1 MLKKELELRIL
12 LLQEKIEKNSMEAY
26 IVTAEEDIWYLT
38 GITYRPEERPFFI
51 VVSPKQKPIL
61 VVPKLEEA
69 HVHKGIIDCE
79 IIAYWEYPSPLGKN
93 WYDILN
99 GILERFSRVGIEVN
113 VKSDVFFNIEAKE
126 LVRAKLVAEQRQ
138 VKSPLELKMI
148 RSSAKICDETMG
160 TLFNS
165 VYPGVSVIETF
176 AISKN
181 VQNGLIRAGNFDPI
195 TTTLLTVAWPAPLSA
210 MPHSIPGLNDR
221 LGQGPNL
228 AMCYFR
234 INGYASECERTFFLK
249 PPSVDEQ
256 ELFQHMMNARDKA
269 LGKLKAGVRAAD
281 IDAEAREYL
290 ISKGLEERLLHRT
303 GHGIGLGNHEPP
315 YIAEG
320 SQDILQENMVI
331 SIEPGIYVE
340 GLGGFRHSDTVLIT
354 KDGYE
359 LLTAFPR
366 NIEDVTINKSNWGSR
381 IKGSIIRKYLKL

>member
-1 MLKKELELRIL
+1 MLKNELEQRIR
-12 LLQEKIEKNSMEAY
+12 LLQEKIEKHSMEAY

-38 GITYRPEERPFFI
+38 GITYRPEERSFFI
-51 VVSPKQKPIL
+51 VVSPKRKPIL

-79 IIAYWEYPSPLGKN
+79 IIAYWEYPSPPGKN

-113 VKSDVFFNIEAKE
+113 VKSDVFLNIEAKE
-126 LVRAKLVAEQRQ
+126 LVRAGFVAEQRQ

-148 RSSAKICDETMG
+148 RSSAKICDEAMG

-165 VYPGVSVIETF
+165 VYPGASVVETF
-176 AISKN
+176 ALSKN

-234 INGYASECERTFFLK
+234 INGYASECERTFFLT
-249 PPSVDEQ
+249 PPSRDEQ
-256 ELFQHMMNARDKA
+256 ELFLTMMNARDKA
-269 LGKLKAGVRAAD
+269 LSKLKAGVRAAD

-303 GHGIGLGNHEPP
+303 GHGIGLGNHEQP

-320 SQDILQENMVI
+320 SEDVLQENMVI

-354 KDGYE
+354 KNGYE
-359 LLTAFPR
+359 LLTVFPR
-366 NIEDVTINKSNWGSR
+366 NIDEVTINKSNWGSR

>member
-1 MLKKELELRIL
+1 MLKNELEQRIY
-12 LLQEKIEKNSMEAY
+12 LLQERIEKHSLEAY

-51 VVSPKQKPIL
+51 VVLPKRKPIL

-79 IIAYWEYPSPLGKN
+79 ILAYWEYPSPPGQN

-99 GILERFSRVGIEVN
+99 GILARFSRVGIEAN
-113 VKSDVFFNIEAKE
+113 VKSDVFFDIQANE
-126 LVRAKLVAEQRQ
+126 LVRAGLVAQQRQ

-148 RSSAKICDETMG
+148 RSSARICDQTMA

-165 VYPGVSVIETF
+165 VYPGVSVVETF
-176 AISKN
+176 AISKS
-181 VQNGLIRAGNFDPI
+181 VQNSLIRAGDFDPI

-249 PPSVDEQ
+249 PPSRDER

-269 LGKLKAGVRAAD
+269 LSKLRAGVRAAE

-290 ISKGLEERLLHRT
+290 IGKGLKERLLHRT

-366 NIEDVTINKSNWGSR
+366 NIEDVTIKKSNWGSR
-381 IKGSIIRKYLKL
+381 IKGSFIRKALKL

>member
-1 MLKKELELRIL
+1 
-12 LLQEKIEKNSMEAY
+12 MEAY

-51 VVSPKQKPIL
+51 VVSPRGKPIL

-69 HVHKGIIDCE
+69 HVQKGIIDCE
-79 IIAYWEYPSPLGKN
+79 IIAYWEYPSPPDKN

-99 GILERFSRVGIEVN
+99 GILERFNRIGIEVN
-113 VKSDVFFNIEAKE
+113 VKSDVFLNIEAKE
-126 LVRAKLVAEQRQ
+126 LVPAGFVAEQRQ
-138 VKSPLELKMI
+138 VKNPLELKMI
-148 RSSAKICDETMG
+148 RSSAKICDETMR

-249 PPSVDEQ
+249 PPSRDEH
-256 ELFQHMMNARDKA
+256 ELFQHMMCARDKA
-269 LGKLKAGVRAAD
+269 LSKLKAGVRAAD

-290 ISKGLEERLLHRT
+290 ISKGLEEKLLHRT
-303 GHGIGLGNHEPP
+303 GHGIGLGNHEQP

-340 GLGGFRHSDTVLIT
+340 GLGGFRHSDTMLIT

-359 LLTAFPR
+359 LLTGFPR